1 MQGLQKDEEGKLNVN
16 IRWEVVEVEGSNVTI
31 QDIKSKET
39 RTFDEDT
46 IDKHF
51 RYAYCA
57 NCHSRQGT
65 TIRDNITIHEWNK
78 DYLVSKEWL
87 WCAVTRATD
96 FNNVYFSKMIQPT
109 KICLRIW

>member
-1 MQGLQKDEEGKLNVN
+1 MEG
-16 IRWEVVEVEGSNVTI
+16 RHVTI

-57 NCHSRQGT
+57 TCHSRQGT
-65 TIRDNITIHEWNK
+65 TIRDNITIHKWNK
-78 DYLVSKEWL
+78 DYLLSKEWV

-96 FNNVYFSKMIQPT
+96 FNHVYFSKMI
-109 KICLRIW
+109 KAGEDV